1 MEIVLA
7 DADATRALG
16 AELAR
21 GVFPGATLL
30 LRGDLGAGK
39 TTLVQGLAHAL
50 GVIGPVVSPTF
61 TLVQE
66 YPEVGLVHA
75 DLYRL
80 EHPDEARALAIDE
93 RVGDE
98 EIWVVEWPD
107 RAPDLWPEDHLEIE
121 LQTVGEARTARIRAT
136 GPRHTALL
144 PRR

>member
-1 MEIVLA
+1 MELVLA

-16 AELAR
+16 AALAR
-21 GVFPGATLL
+21 GMFPGATVL

-39 TTLVQGLAHAL
+39 TTLVQGLARAL
-50 GVIGPVVSPTF
+50 GVVGPVVSPTF
-61 TLVQE
+61 TLIQE

-93 RVGDE
+93 RVGED

-107 RAPDLWPEDHLEIE
+107 RAPELWPADHLAVDLRVMDERR
-121 LQTVGEARTARIRAT
+121 VARITAT
-136 GPRHTALL
+136 GPRHAALL
-144 PRR
+144 PAS